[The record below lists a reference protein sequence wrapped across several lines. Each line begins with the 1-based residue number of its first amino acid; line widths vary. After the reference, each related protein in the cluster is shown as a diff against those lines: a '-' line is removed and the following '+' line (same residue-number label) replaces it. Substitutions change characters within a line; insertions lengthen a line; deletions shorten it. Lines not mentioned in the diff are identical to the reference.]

1 MAIAPIKRPTVAK
14 IDLDNLASNYHSSR
28 SFIGNEIKHMA
39 VVKANAYGHGAV
51 ECARR
56 LEDEGVDWLGVALAE
71 EGIELREAGIEKP
84 ILCLG
89 SFWVG
94 QEDVLLDR
102 QITPVIYQLDHAKAF
117 DAAARSRNVRADIHI
132 KIDTGMGRIGVRFDE
147 VKEFAAKLKE
157 SSNLNVDGLMTHFA
171 SADDL
176 AENEFTEMQISRF
189 YDAVDIIKNEGFD
202 PTYIDL
208 ANSPGAVVHPNS
220 RGNMVRLGGILYGLG
235 GDILPKNVDK
245 PVLRPVL
252 SLTSQITHLKR
263 VPSGETLGYGRTFTT
278 ERDSVIAIIPIG
290 YHDGYRRGL
299 SNRAKVIIDRVYA
312 PVVGRISMDWTLVD
326 VTDIGNAKCGDEVIL
341 IGEQNGLAVA
351 AEDLAATLDTI
362 SYEITCG
369 ISRRVERRYVSRTA
383 T

>member
-28 SFIGNEIKHMA
+28 SFIGNEIRHMA

-117 DAAARSRNVRADIHI
+117 DSAARARNVRADIHI

-157 SSNLNVDGLMTHFA
+157 SSNLNVDG
-171 SADDL
+171 
-176 AENEFTEMQISRF
+176 
-189 YDAVDIIKNEGFD
+189 
-202 PTYIDL
+202 
-208 ANSPGAVVHPNS
+208 
-220 RGNMVRLGGILYGLG
+220 
-235 GDILPKNVDK
+235 
-245 PVLRPVL
+245 
-252 SLTSQITHLKR
+252 
-263 VPSGETLGYGRTFTT
+263 
-278 ERDSVIAIIPIG
+278 
-290 YHDGYRRGL
+290 
-299 SNRAKVIIDRVYA
+299 
-312 PVVGRISMDWTLVD
+312 
-326 VTDIGNAKCGDEVIL
+326 
-341 IGEQNGLAVA
+341 
-351 AEDLAATLDTI
+351 
-362 SYEITCG
+362 
-369 ISRRVERRYVSRTA
+369 
-383 T
+383 